1 MRVWKTD
8 MGVAFKF
15 ERPDWQSHRAR
26 RFLAEFKYIMPRP
39 VWNYDPF
46 EKTWHVDEAWVDVFD
61 GLRSKYFTEAT
72 QQALFA
78 LA

>member
-8 MGVAFKF
+8 MGVQFKF
-15 ERPDWQSHRAR
+15 EQSDWHGRRAN
-26 RFLAEFKYIMPRP
+26 RFLAEFKYVMPRP
-39 VWNYDPF
+39 VWQYDPA
-46 EKTWHVDEAWVDVFD
+46 EKVWSVDEAFVDVFCH
-61 GLRSKYFTEAT
+61 LRAKYFTEAT